1 MLYDDDGMFVKTFS
15 LGDQNDF
22 SLHQILYRKHKYVE
36 IKTMLILYQDKLLT
50 RNYTN
55 TLEFFVTLDAF
66 IKKNLS
72 VGDENRFFIYRQQKK
87 ESYTIR
93 SLQFKHGEKVYISTL
108 QAMRMYQI
116 FYESKTG
123 LSTKSALETGTE
135 IKLLD
140 NKFPDYDKFA
150 TYDFQITEQEEYS
163 FSFTVKRVAK
173 MNDYINNTVALI
185 LKLKALKEKTSDS

>member
-1 MLYDDDGMFVKTFS
+1 
-15 LGDQNDF
+15 
-22 SLHQILYRKHKYVE
+22 
-36 IKTMLILYQDKLLT
+36 MLILYQDKLLT